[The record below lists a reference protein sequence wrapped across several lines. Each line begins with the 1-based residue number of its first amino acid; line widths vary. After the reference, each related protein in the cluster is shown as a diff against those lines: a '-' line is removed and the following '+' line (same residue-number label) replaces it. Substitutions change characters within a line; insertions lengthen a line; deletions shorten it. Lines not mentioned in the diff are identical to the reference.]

1 MGAVPDRNWESYSL
15 AEADDMGAFMEDAL
29 SEEDAVESSQGLD
42 GFVAHAALA
51 ASAKE

>member
-1 MGAVPDRNWESYSL
+1 MGVVPDRNWESYSL

-29 SEEDAVESSQGLD
+29 SEEDAMESSQGLD
-42 GFVAHAALA
+42 GFVSHAALA